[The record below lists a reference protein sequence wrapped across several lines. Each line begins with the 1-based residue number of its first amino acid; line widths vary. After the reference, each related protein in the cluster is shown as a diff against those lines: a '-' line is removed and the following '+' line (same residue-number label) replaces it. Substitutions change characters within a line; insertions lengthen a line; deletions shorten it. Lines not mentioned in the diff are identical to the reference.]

1 MDLSAFGVVDRF
13 MFAEVGVDR
22 KVMGYDPCQQT
33 IQNIFPGMFR
43 IGFLHCCIAGFALGY
58 LCSQLFVKLVG

>member
-1 MDLSAFGVVDRF
+1 MDSSAFGVVDRF

-33 IQNIFPGMFR
+33 I
-43 IGFLHCCIAGFALGY
+43 
-58 LCSQLFVKLVG
+58 